1 MRFEKGDM
9 VLCIKEDFFK
19 NVIVG
24 SVYEI
29 DDVISFN
36 IIDYPNHVRLKNI
49 STSCPESN
57 FIKSS
62 SLVKELF

>member
-36 IIDYPNHVRLKNI
+36 IIDYPTHVRLKNI
-49 STSCPESN
+49 SPSCPESN
-57 FIKSS
+57 FIKPS